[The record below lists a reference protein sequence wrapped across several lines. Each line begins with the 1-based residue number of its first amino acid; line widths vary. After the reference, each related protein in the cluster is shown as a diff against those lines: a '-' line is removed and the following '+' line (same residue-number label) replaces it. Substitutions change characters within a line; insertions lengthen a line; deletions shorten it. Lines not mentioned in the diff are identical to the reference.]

1 MNAVLSVSCFGEHL
15 KFFFLKIPSY
25 LRFQEIL
32 FLAVQNFIILSQH
45 FEEDGT

>member
-15 KFFFLKIPSY
+15 KFFKKK
-25 LRFQEIL
+25 FQATYVSKKYF